1 MTTARLSLNLL
12 GAGATAYFVMGVLQ
26 PIYGPLFPFFQQ
38 RFGVS
43 TATVGIIASAHF
55 LGSAAAPP
63 LAGVLLRR
71 LSTRR
76 VVVGSLILLA
86 LGATL
91 VGLAPLWGLA
101 VAGAVVAG
109 LGMGGVSAALN
120 AVFASVGT
128 RAINFVN
135 AVFAAASILAPLIA
149 VGLAPLGLIWPFAL
163 IASLSLL
170 TLVAA
175 KVWGLPELPPARPQD
190 SAGGLARPLALF
202 VPMLVCYV
210 GLEVGFGAWGI
221 KHLQGVGFGSAA
233 LAVSLYWGGFTLG
246 RALTS
251 IYGARWRPE
260 RLVLVS
266 AVLST
271 VVALTATVPAL
282 APLAYGLVGL
292 TLGPLFGSVLVWSAG
307 VLPVRLLPFL
317 LVSGSVGGILVPWL
331 IGLAFAQAGPQAVPV
346 FLTGLGAVL
355 CVLVVLTRR
364 VLRAPPVAV

>member
-1 MTTARLSLNLL
+1 MTSVPSVRPTLNLL
-12 GAGATAYFVMGVLQ
+12 GAGAAAYFVMGVLQ

-86 LGATL
+86 LGAVL
-91 VGLAPLWGLA
+91 VGLAPLWALA

-135 AVFAAASILAPLIA
+135 AIFAAASVLAPLIA
-149 VGLAPLGLIWPFAL
+149 AGLAPLGLTWPFVL
-163 IASLSLL
+163 IAALALL
-170 TLVAA
+170 TLLAA

-190 SAGGLARPLALF
+190 TARGLTRPLALF

-221 KHLQGVGFGSAA
+221 KHLQGVGFGAAA

-246 RALTS
+246 RLLTS
-251 IYGARWRPE
+251 LFGARFQPD
-260 RLVLVS
+260 RLVLAS

-271 VVALTATVPAL
+271 LVALAATVPAL
-282 APLAYGLVGL
+282 APLAYPLVGL

-307 VLPVRLLPFL
+307 VLPVRLVPFL
-317 LVSGSVGGILVPWL
+317 LVSGSVGGVLVPWL
-331 IGLAFAQAGPQAVPV
+331 IGVAFARFGPAAVPI
-346 FLTGLGAVL
+346 FLSGLGALL
-355 CVLVVLTRR
+355 CVLVVLNRR
-364 VLRAPPVAV
+364 VLRVP